1 MNMTKLYG
9 QVKFMYGQ
17 VEL

>member
-9 QVKFMYGQ
+9 QVKFMYRQ
-17 VEL
+17 VEI

>member
-1 MNMTKLYG
+1 MSKLYG
-9 QVKFMYGQ
+9 QVKFMYRQ